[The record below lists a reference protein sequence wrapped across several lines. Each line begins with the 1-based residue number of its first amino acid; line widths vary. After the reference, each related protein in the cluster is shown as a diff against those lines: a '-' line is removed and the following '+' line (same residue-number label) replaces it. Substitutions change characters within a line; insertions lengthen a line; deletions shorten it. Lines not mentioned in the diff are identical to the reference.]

1 MELNIENL
9 MKTAVEEMKNGQHS
23 EAAKHFDMVVINDA
37 SNIDAPFFR
46 AYCNCYDIKLGEMSN
61 AAIGFTNAFCRYVDA
76 VKALNDPALEKEKLD
91 FAVTL
96 LTELVSMYK
105 LNAKNQMFTTPSIGI
120 TISTAATNMNNN
132 CRNKLVNSN
141 ANISE
146 EVLTANEAN
155 NQANNKTGLILAA
168 LVAVGA
174 IIFFLWMI
182 PWYLFYVCAFKNSY

>member
-155 NQANNKTGLILAA
+155 KQANNKTGLILAA

-174 IIFFLWMI
+174 IIFILWMI
-182 PWYLFYVCAFKNSY
+182 PWYMF

>member
-9 MKTAVEEMKNGQHS
+9 MKTAIEEMKNGQHT

-37 SNIDAPFFR
+37 TNIDAPFFR
-46 AYCNCYDIKLGEMSN
+46 AYCNCYDIKLGEMAN
-61 AAIGFTNAFCRYVDA
+61 AAIGFTNAFYRYVDA
-76 VKALNDPALEKEKLD
+76 VKALNDPNIEKEKLD
-91 FAVTL
+91 FAVVL

-120 TISTAATNMNNN
+120 SISTAATNMNNN
-132 CRNKLVNSN
+132 CRNKLLNSN

-146 EVLTANEAN
+146 DVLAVNEAN
-155 NQANNKTGLILAA
+155 NKANNKTGLILAA

-174 IIFFLWMI
+174 IIFILWMI
-182 PWYLFYVCAFKNSY
+182 PWYML

>member
-9 MKTAVEEMKNGQHS
+9 MKTAIEEMKNGQHS

-46 AYCNCYDIKLGEMSN
+46 AYCNCYDIKLGEMAN
-61 AAIGFTNAFCRYVDA
+61 AAIGFTNAFYRYVDA
-76 VKALNDPALEKEKLD
+76 VKALNDPNIEKEKLD
-91 FAVTL
+91 YAVVL

-120 TISTAATNMNNN
+120 SISTAATNMNNN
-132 CRNKLVNSN
+132 CRNKILNSN

-146 EVLTANEAN
+146 DVLAVNEAN
-155 NQANNKTGLILAA
+155 NKANNKTGLILAA

-174 IIFFLWMI
+174 IIFILWMI
-182 PWYLFYVCAFKNSY
+182 PWYML